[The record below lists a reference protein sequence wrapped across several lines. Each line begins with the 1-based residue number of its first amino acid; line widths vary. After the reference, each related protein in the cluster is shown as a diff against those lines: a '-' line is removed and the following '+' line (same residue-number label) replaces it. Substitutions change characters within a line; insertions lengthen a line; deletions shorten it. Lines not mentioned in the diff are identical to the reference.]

1 MHSAIL
7 VCGARELAY
16 HPGAYAYVCWRVG
29 RLLDEHPRPTVLLQ
43 GGALGPDRWAATVA
57 RNRGVR
63 VVTYLPGGVRLD
75 THRKARRW
83 AEGDPGPLA
92 RNRAM
97 VDGLAR
103 VRGSVCVVGFVAP
116 WPAATRGTMATV
128 AYARRLGLEAVVDE
142 VPALVGGE
150 HDAWRV
156 GG

>member
-1 MHSAIL
+1 MHALL

-16 HPGAYAYVCWRVG
+16 HPGAYWYICWRVG
-29 RLLDEHPRPTVLLQ
+29 CLLDEHPRPTVLLQ
-43 GGALGPDRWAATVA
+43 GGALGPDQWAATVA

-75 THRKARRW
+75 THARARRW
-83 AEGDPGPLA
+83 ADGDPGPLA

-103 VRGSVCVVGFVAP
+103 AGSARVVGFVAP
-116 WPAATRGTMATV
+116 WPASTRGTAATLT
-128 AYARRLGLEAVVDE
+128 YARRLGLATAEDV